1 MLDSIAPNMHN
12 MWADWPWWAMGVT
25 LLLADDLT
33 QYWWHRIT
41 HNVPWLYG
49 FHRAHHSGTYLSIR
63 VVYRNSLPYYLFMPG
78 LWLSA
83 GLIHCGMGAVYFV
96 YIIAKMT
103 VIISAHSSSPWDEP
117 LWNTPATRP
126 LMVVIAHIIST
137 PRTHAAHHGRHKDDG
152 VTHYKGNYGN
162 FLFLW
167 DVVFGSASFNAH
179 RPELYGIED
188 EAPVSTFRELIW
200 PFGGT
205 Q

>member
-1 MLDSIAPNMHN
+1 
-12 MWADWPWWAMGVT
+12 
-25 LLLADDLT
+25 
-33 QYWWHRIT
+33 
-41 HNVPWLYG
+41 
-49 FHRAHHSGTYLSIR
+49 
-63 VVYRNSLPYYLFMPG
+63 MPG